1 MRKIFTLLIL
11 LLLLPVTAVAQDDNH
26 DNHEGWTALT
36 NEVLSGNTLPAGK
49 YYLSDDL
56 ECNGTPQTWI
66 TITDEVTL
74 CLNGHVLNLNGQSLR
89 VQSGATLHLCDCN
102 TTTLHKFTVGSDGL
116 WQLNEA
122 DGTETLTGGVITGG
136 KNRKEDISSWNGG
149 GVCVN
154 GTFAMSGGNIV
165 GNMSTNKGGGVY
177 VDINGTFT
185 LSGGSIAGNTCTYS
199 GGGVF
204 VNGNGTFTMSGGSI
218 AGNTCSSGGGVYL
231 YGTFTMSGGSIAGNR
246 CSSGGGVYVNGTFTM
261 SGGSITGN
269 TCTYSGGGVYAYRTF
284 TMSGAPIVTDNK
296 ERDDS
301 NSNIYLYSSITIGEG
316 GLTEGAKLGVTPD
329 GSKTVV
335 YSWNDEWGNPAVYFT
350 SDNSDYGVGLD
361 DQGNVVLVQKG
372 SVTLDSNGGTIA
384 EGKEVTSY
392 TFGTSVPLPTADDI
406 TREGY
411 TFGGW
416 YDNEDFSGE
425 KIEEISATDT
435 GDKKYWAK
443 WTANSYTV
451 GFNANGGDGT
461 MTNQSFTYDVVQ
473 ALSANAF
480 TRTGYTFTGWNT
492 TADGTGTS
500 YEDGT
505 EVSNL
510 SSAVGGEVTLYAQ
523 WTANSYTVG
532 FNANGGA
539 GTMTNQSFTYDVVQA
554 LSTNAFTRTGYTF
567 TGWNTATDGTGT
579 SYSDKQEVSNLSS
592 AVGGEVTLYAQWT
605 ASSYTV
611 TFDANGGDGTMTNQS
626 FTYDVV
632 QALSANA
639 FTRTGYTFTG
649 WNTAADGTGTSYSDK
664 QEVSNLSSAVGGEV
678 TLYAQWTASS
688 YTVTLNTNGGT
699 IAEGKEV
706 TSYTFGTGAT
716 LPTEVTRT
724 GYTFDGWYAK
734 EDFSGD
740 KVTVIPTDATGDKAY
755 WAKWIANTYTIT
767 AQVASGCESM
777 GEVTGGGMY
786 EYGAPAILT
795 ATANSGYRFVKWEE
809 DDETSATREITVKG
823 DAIYTALFEAE
834 PYVPD
839 PEPDPAPI
847 SYYNIYVEDVCD
859 GVEVTTSKNVVREGG
874 SVSVYVEKD
883 TARYTFDNFKVY
895 YKRSYYGTWN
905 ELKEGT
911 QPGEYPINNIWTH
924 IYIKA
929 EGAEVKEDPTGIE
942 SIEGVKVYTKDGS
955 LYVQTPQREQVIIV
969 SMSGAVVKNEE
980 QVGLKQ
986 YHGLQ
991 PGIYIVRVGQTTYK
1005 LRLH

>member
-149 GVCVN
+149 GVFVN

-261 SGGSITGN
+261 SGGSIAGN

-296 ERDDS
+296 KRDDS

-523 WTANSYTVG
+523 WTA
-532 FNANGGA
+532 
-539 GTMTNQSFTYDVVQA
+539 
-554 LSTNAFTRTGYTF
+554 
-567 TGWNTATDGTGT
+567 
-579 SYSDKQEVSNLSS
+579 
-592 AVGGEVTLYAQWT
+592 
-605 ASSYTV
+605 
-611 TFDANGGDGTMTNQS
+611 
-626 FTYDVV
+626 
-632 QALSANA
+632 
-639 FTRTGYTFTG
+639 
-649 WNTAADGTGTSYSDK
+649 
-664 QEVSNLSSAVGGEV
+664 
-678 TLYAQWTASS
+678 SS

-740 KVTVIPTDATGDKAY
+740 KVTVIPADATGDKAY

-767 AQVASGCESM
+767 VQVADGCDGM
-777 GEVTGGGMY
+777 GEVTGGGT
-786 EYGAPAILT
+786 YGYGETTTLT
-795 ATANSGYRFVKWEE
+795 ATAKSGYRFVKWEDGE
-809 DDETSATREITVKG
+809 AAVTREITVTG
-823 DAIYTALFEAE
+823 DATYTALFEQVE
-834 PYVPD
+834 KPKPD
-839 PEPDPAPI
+839 PI

-859 GVEVTTSKNVVREGG
+859 GVKIIPSKQVVREGG
-874 SVSVYVEKD
+874 SITVYVEKD
-883 TARYTFDNFKVY
+883 TANYTFDNFHVY
-895 YKRSYYGTWN
+895 YKEGYYDSWD

-911 QPGEYPINNIWTH
+911 QPGEYPIKNIWTH

-929 EGAEVKEDPTGIE
+929 EGAEEKEDPTGIE

-986 YHGLQ
+986 YHGLH
-991 PGIYIVRVGQTTYK
+991 PGIYIVRVGDRAYK
-1005 LRLH
+1005 VRLN